1 MGGDGECALAL
12 FGYLGIKFLPSPGWM
27 VARQAKGGFMPW
39 NFQLPRISGEAFYGG
54 VGVLLLQCYQ
64 NLKAIL
70 QTPFKNISFNN
81 SLVFE
86 IKKRIVYF
94 QEMPKQ
100 GRGLY
105 PNGLA
110 LFLPGNPPIGPLHT
124 AIFLM

>member
-1 MGGDGECALAL
+1 MCVGAFRIFGDKIPA
-12 FGYLGIKFLPSPGWM
+12 SPGWM

-64 NLKAIL
+64 ILKAIL

-81 SLVFE
+81 SLVLE
-86 IKKRIVYF
+86 IEKRIVYF
-94 QEMPKQ
+94 QEMPKS

-110 LFLPGNPPIGPLHT
+110 LFLPGNGPIGPLH
-124 AIFLM
+124 AANFL

>member
-1 MGGDGECALAL
+1 ML

-64 NLKAIL
+64 ILKAIL

-81 SLVFE
+81 SLVLE
-86 IKKRIVYF
+86 IEKRNVYF
-94 QEMPKQ
+94 QEMPKKGEGSNQ
-100 GRGLY
+100 MVW
-105 PNGLA
+105 P
-110 LFLPGNPPIGPLHT
+110 FFT
-124 AIFLM
+124 S